1 MENYPRHSLYEI
13 IWPALGSQDGAA
25 LASQEAASEV
35 APWLCG
41 SISLNLCGFE
51 TLWHC
56 VSVALCQVQQCR
68 AEGGAGLQGSRAVVL
83 PSEQCSSCS
92 LQALPRDGPRCLS
105 GVPFAVLRLF

>member
-41 SISLNLCGFE
+41 SICLNLCGFE
-51 TLWHC
+51 TLW
-56 VSVALCQVQQCR
+56 ALCLGGFVPGAAVQGRGWCWAAGEQGC
-68 AEGGAGLQGSRAVVL
+68 GA
-83 PSEQCSSCS
+83 
-92 LQALPRDGPRCLS
+92 AL
-105 GVPFAVLRLF
+105 